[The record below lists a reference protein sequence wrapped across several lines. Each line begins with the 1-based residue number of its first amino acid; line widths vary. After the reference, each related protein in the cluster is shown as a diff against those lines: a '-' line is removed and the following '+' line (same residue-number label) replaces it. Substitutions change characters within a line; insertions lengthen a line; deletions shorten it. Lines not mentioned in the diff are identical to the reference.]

1 MVETVHEILLLQKG
15 RGVEEGVAL
24 LGFSSA
30 LREESLLVLQ
40 RHPVFTPGLPHV
52 RLIDIEGGLRHA
64 HAPPRAVLCE
74 GGPLGEGKRRAVRV
88 RETDVLEVALERPAV
103 GHLLPASDPWLS
115 YPRQHEPFGRGVLG
129 HACDV
134 AGPEQGAAR
143 KVVLE

>member
-52 RLIDIEGGLRHA
+52 RLIDIEGGHRHA

-88 RETDVLEVALERPAV
+88 RETDVLEVAPERPAV
-103 GHLLPASDPWLS
+103 GHLLAASDPWLP
-115 YPRQHEPFGRGVLG
+115 YPRQHEPFGRGVLS
-129 HACDV
+129 HTCDV
-134 AGPEQGAAR
+134 AGPDQGAAR
-143 KVVLE
+143 KAVRE